1 MATLASMT
9 VRLGV
14 DTNPLARGMRR
25 ATEALHGFHRDA
37 NGRLRDIRGRF
48 VSEGDAAGTGFGAGL
63 LARARAGV
71 GRMAGIAQTIGGH
84 PAFKGAGIASALSF
98 VGAFAAVGT
107 SLMGGLAVITLSYQ
121 LLKDEPRVK
130 KAAERLKKT
139 AGNVFKTAA
148 QPMAKP
154 LEDAFKRVEQTVK
167 DLRPDIEKMFKNV
180 ADSGALKSLTDGLD
194 KFAKNTMP
202 GLNKMLGKIGPVF
215 EGVEIAL
222 GKIGSG
228 LSSFFDAMG
237 GAAPDLKILLSDI
250 GSLLQGVLWWAGKFF
265 GFWAKVY
272 SLVRTGVSKVIEA
285 FKWLYEQVAGEGGT
299 VRRMVTKVVD
309 WITGLPGRVM
319 GAITSFVQRMREK
332 WNSLGS
338 NTRERTKNLVIGVVE
353 WFRSLPGR
361 VFSALSTFAG
371 RLRDRADEGGRRML
385 SAAKAKAGELLSYM
399 RGLPGRAQAA
409 LGNIAS
415 RLYASGRSLISGFI
429 NGIRSKVQQVRDAAA
444 GVVDAARQ
452 YFPFSPAKE
461 GPFSGRG
468 WTAYSGASLIDGFAE
483 GVARRAPFLRR
494 QVGAALSGLS
504 DAAVDVSPRGVARAE
519 MRRET
524 RLVVDVTGGDE
535 DLARLVRKW
544 VTAKGGPTRFF
555 ATT

>member
-1 MATLASMT
+1 MT

-37 NGRLRDIRGRF
+37 NGRLRDLRGRF
-48 VSEGDAAGTGFGAGL
+48 VSEGDAAGAGFASGL
-63 LARARAGV
+63 LARARAGTE
-71 GRMAGIAQTIGGH
+71 RMAGIAQTIGGH

-98 VGAFAAVGT
+98 VGAFAAIGT
-107 SLMGGLAVITLSYQ
+107 SLLGGLAVIKLSYQ
-121 LLKDEPRVK
+121 LLKDEPAVK

-154 LEDAFKRVEQTVK
+154 LEDAFKRVEKTVK
-167 DLRPDIEKMFKNV
+167 DLQPDIEKMFKNV

-202 GLNKMLGKIGPVF
+202 GLNKMLEKVGPVF
-215 EGVEIAL
+215 EGLETML

-228 LSSFFDAMG
+228 LSSFFDSMG
-237 GAAPDLKILLSDI
+237 GSAPDLKVLLSDI
-250 GSLLQGVLWWAGKFF
+250 GSLLQGILWWAGKFF

-272 SLVRTGVSKVIEA
+272 AIVRTGVSKVIEA
-285 FKWLYEQVAGEGGT
+285 FKWLYEQVAGEGGA
-299 VRRMVTKVVD
+299 VRRMVTRVVG

-319 GAITSFVQRMREK
+319 GTITGFVQRMRAK
-332 WNSLGS
+332 WTSLGS
-338 NTRERTKNLVIGVVE
+338 DTRERTKNLVIGVVE
-353 WFRSLPGR
+353 WLRSLPGR
-361 VFSALSTFAG
+361 AWSALSTFAG
-371 RLRDRADEGGRRML
+371 KLRDRATEGGRKML
-385 SAAKAKAGELLSYM
+385 SAAKTKAGELLAYI
-399 RGLPGRAQAA
+399 RGLPGRAKDA
-409 LGNIAS
+409 LGSIGS
-415 RLYASGRSLISGFI
+415 RLYSSGRALISGFV
-429 NGIRSKVQQVRDAAA
+429 NGIKSKVQQVRDAAA

-461 GPFSGRG
+461 GPFSGKG

-483 GVARRAPFLRR
+483 GVARRAPFLRK
-494 QVGAALSGLS
+494 QVGAALSGLPN
-504 DAAVDVSPRGVARAE
+504 AAVDVSPPGVARAE

-535 DLARLVRKW
+535 DLVRLLRKW
-544 VTAKGGPTRFF
+544 IKRNGRNDVQF
-555 ATT
+555 ALSG